1 MSTTPVVNVVGGT
14 NCSNDRLSEKAVNS
28 SVRRQSLDQTVQL
41 QIVEDST
48 DDMELA
54 VRKTHRIS

>member
-1 MSTTPVVNVVGGT
+1 VNVVGGT